1 MMFHRDVTVRFK
13 CGVAE
18 GNGQIVTSEKTRN
31 DHHGGKGQSN
41 HQLPECDLYDK
52 RTLVMIGFTAR
63 NKGFEQWT
71 HQGLPKAYGIV

>member
-31 DHHGGKGQSN
+31 DHHGGKGAVESSI
-41 HQLPECDLYDK
+41 
-52 RTLVMIGFTAR
+52 T
-63 NKGFEQWT
+63 
-71 HQGLPKAYGIV
+71 